1 MDQYYG
7 LNATTRNELYGPPP
21 PTNMSDVEQGG
32 HHSSMNPRTP
42 GSNPRTPGNHMVN
55 QATTTP
61 GGGTGVIDDYSFSNV
76 NLSSPNGV
84 VGSPGGV
91 VSPGQPQSGSTSNT
105 FLSSVFQVFAS
116 DKNSGYAPPQYLNPH
131 DNPHI
136 NPNGI
141 NKKRGLLSKLTPPQK
156 MGLGVLWMVVVC
168 TIFGVTIGQLKKA
181 NQAIPLPNGSGSG
194 ASQANGMDGIQL
206 APPVKDFPTFSPT
219 WEETPV
225 PTPSPSDAPTLTPT
239 TEEPTLNPITPS
251 PIAGY
256 HGIHGKANSGTV
268 HPTRS
273 PITSAPSNAPT
284 TSSPSN
290 SPSTSPT
297 VDVEAAKR
305 AWCAEPDATGEHLN
319 HNDVLKTCAWLNIKE
334 GLTDR
339 KDKNCGGREVV
350 DTVNG
355 GLITYET
362 TDLGDICRQTCYL
375 YNGCDQVAAE
385 VVEEEAVVEE
395 EVELAPPVLVE
406 EGLSNMAAMSDT
418 TTSISSECQDGSN
431 PYGYKN
437 HLDNFKTC
445 EWLHNDKDGPTD
457 RKDKNCGTKEYE
469 MTQLGEACKY
479 TCAEAE
485 YITNSGCLL
494 IDGNV
499 VHVSSSMNGVQIM
512 RSFSS
517 PSYEFSVSSSANEE
531 EESP

>member
-7 LNATTRNELYGPPP
+7 LNAATRNELYGHP
-21 PTNMSDVEQGG
+21 PTSLDVEQGQ
-32 HHSSMNPRTP
+32 SMSMNPRTP

-61 GGGTGVIDDYSFSNV
+61 GGTGVIDDYSFSNV
-76 NLSSPNGV
+76 NLSSPTGV
-84 VGSPGGV
+84 VGSPGV
-91 VSPGQPQSGSTSNT
+91 VSPGQPQSANS
-105 FLSSVFQVFAS
+105 FLSSVFQVFAAS
-116 DKNSGYAPPQYLNPH
+116 DKNSGYAPSQYLNPH
-131 DNPHI
+131 VNNSQF

-141 NKKRGLLSKLTPPQK
+141 NKKRGLLSRLTPPQK

-181 NQAIPLPNGSGSG
+181 NQAIPLPNGGSGSG

-239 TEEPTLNPITPS
+239 TEQPTLNPITPS

-256 HGIHGKANSGTV
+256 HGIHGKANDGTV

-305 AWCAEPDATGEHLN
+305 AWCAEPDATGEYLN
-319 HNDVLKTCAWLNIKE
+319 HNDVLKTCAWLNIKP

-350 DTVNG
+350 DAING
-355 GLITYET
+355 GLIIYET
-362 TDLGDICRQTCYL
+362 TDLGDVCRQTCYL
-375 YNGCDQVAAE
+375 YNGCDQVE
-385 VVEEEAVVEE
+385 EEEAVVVEE
-395 EVELAPPVLVE
+395 EVQLAPPVLVE
-406 EGLSNMAAMSDT
+406 EGLSNMAVMSDT
-418 TTSISSECQDGSN
+418 TASVSSECQDGSN

-445 EWLHNDKDGPTD
+445 EWLHNEKDGPTD

-479 TCAEAE
+479 TCAAAE

-494 IDGNV
+494 VDGNV

-517 PSYEFSVSSSANEE
+517 PSYEFSVSSSVNEE
-531 EESP
+531 DEESP

>member
-21 PTNMSDVEQGG
+21 SDVEQGN
-32 HHSSMNPRTP
+32 HQSMMNPRTP

-61 GGGTGVIDDYSFSNV
+61 GGTGVIDDYSFSNV
-76 NLSSPNGV
+76 NLSSPTG

-116 DKNSGYAPPQYLNPH
+116 SDKNSGYAPPQYLNPH
-131 DNPHI
+131 DNSQF

-181 NQAIPLPNGSGSG
+181 NQAIPLPNGGGSG

-219 WEETPV
+219 WEETPA
-225 PTPSPSDAPTLTPT
+225 PTPSPSDSPTVQPT

-256 HGIHGKANSGTV
+256 HGIHGKANDGTI

-290 SPSTSPT
+290 SPSTTPT

-305 AWCAEPDATGEHLN
+305 AWCAEPDATGEYLN
-319 HNDVLKTCAWLNIKE
+319 HNDVLKTCAWLNIKP

-355 GLITYET
+355 GLIIYET
-362 TDLGDICRQTCYL
+362 TDLGDVCRQTCYL

-385 VVEEEAVVEE
+385 VVQEEVVEE
-395 EVELAPPVLVE
+395 EVQPAPPALVE
-406 EGLSNMAAMSDT
+406 EGLSNMAAMSD

-445 EWLHNDKDGPTD
+445 EWLHNEKDGPTD

-469 MTQLGEACKY
+469 MTQLGKACKY
-479 TCAEAE
+479 TCAAAE

-531 EESP
+531 ESP